1 MTTASF
7 QFLGFVLLVAV
18 IYNALKSIASRQ
30 VFFLCTNLYF
40 LSTFSQGVRSYFP
53 FVAFLALG
61 FVGVRLM
68 KNNRG
73 RRAFVPLL
81 VTVVL
86 AFVWLKK
93 YTFLPT
99 SSFIGFPYLTI
110 GLSYVFFRLLHLII
124 DAHDAN
130 LPEISLLGYLNYTLN
145 FTTLISGPI
154 QWYQEF
160 AEQQLSP
167 DQPLLD
173 VIVAGEALER
183 IVIGFFKVTVLSS
196 VLFVIRARAL
206 SALPSLDSFWLR
218 VATGSTIAVVYPI
231 YLYFNFSGYTDIV
244 IGAARFLRLQ
254 LPENFNRPFSSL
266 NFIDFWGR
274 WHMTLSTWLKT
285 YVYTA
290 VVKALM
296 KRFPSPGVEPFLGV
310 FAFFVTFF
318 LIGVWHGQT
327 SVFVAYGVLLGFGV
341 AVDKLYQ
348 VLMVK
353 AWGRKE
359 YKRLAS
365 NATYRA
371 CARGLTFTWFTF
383 SLFWFWS
390 DWSQMASISR
400 AMGRPAL
407 LAMWISIFLGAT
419 VILSLWEAAREWTLS
434 FQWNGSPLL
443 TSRYVRTVWDTAL
456 ATISTAVVLLNN
468 TPAPDIVYKRF

>member
-1 MTTASF
+1 
-7 QFLGFVLLVAV
+7 
-18 IYNALKSIASRQ
+18 
-30 VFFLCTNLYF
+30 
-40 LSTFSQGVRSYFP
+40 
-53 FVAFLALG
+53 
-61 FVGVRLM
+61 
-68 KNNRG
+68 
-73 RRAFVPLL
+73 
-81 VTVVL
+81 
-86 AFVWLKK
+86 
-93 YTFLPT
+93 
-99 SSFIGFPYLTI
+99 
-110 GLSYVFFRLLHLII
+110 
-124 DAHDAN
+124 
-130 LPEISLLGYLNYTLN
+130 
-145 FTTLISGPI
+145 
-154 QWYQEF
+154 
-160 AEQQLSP
+160 
-167 DQPLLD
+167 
-173 VIVAGEALER
+173 
-183 IVIGFFKVTVLSS
+183 
-196 VLFVIRARAL
+196 
-206 SALPSLDSFWLR
+206 

-400 AMGRPAL
+400 TMGRPAL